1 MNSNTNTTDVAPSAS
16 GAKRKVRIFRPHT
29 HEGKRLTP
37 GPEGIEIEVN
47 EPDAK
52 FLESVGAT
60 KRPGPA
66 TEVPVGAIAGGVRPQ
81 G

>member
-1 MNSNTNTTDVAPSAS
+1 MNSNTSTTGSAS
-16 GAKRKVRIFRPHT
+16 STPSAKRKVRIFRPHT

-37 GPEGIEIEVN
+37 GPDGIEIEVN

-60 KRPGPA
+60 KRPDVA
-66 TEVPVGAIAGGVRPQ
+66 EVPVGATAGGIRPQ

>member
-1 MNSNTNTTDVAPSAS
+1 MNSNTSTPGIISSTPSV
-16 GAKRKVRIFRPHT
+16 KRKVRIFRPHT

-37 GPEGIEIEVN
+37 GPDGIEIEVN

-52 FLESVGAT
+52 FLESIGAT
-60 KRPGPA
+60 KRSDVA
-66 TEVPVGAIAGGVRPQ
+66 EVPVGALAGGVRPQ

>member
-1 MNSNTNTTDVAPSAS
+1 MSSNTSTTTDVASS
-16 GAKRKVRIFRPHT
+16 TTGAKRKVRIFRPHT
-29 HEGKRLTP
+29 HDGKRLTP
-37 GPEGIEIEVN
+37 GPEGLEIEVN

-66 TEVPVGAIAGGVRPQ
+66 TEVPVGATAGGVRP
-81 G
+81 